1 MYALYFPVFQI
12 SIFLLL
18 LKTGKL
24 NNMWQLCIS
33 DPLSSLEFVLDL
45 ILVLVVFFFVV
56 VLVVLLFLLFLLFI
70 L

>member
-45 ILVLVVFFFVV
+45 ILVSVVFFFVV